1 MAEETTETP
10 IVELTNAQYNEA
22 KVLEIEAKQKELEG
36 KFKCQIFP
44 IALLNENGGK
54 ITYVGY
60 MKKPS
65 LRFILSYTDKVIQ
78 SPAMANEMI
87 LENCIIK
94 EESDPE
100 IYTATDENSENYLGA
115 LRVAESMVTYSKN
128 HFKKK

>member
-10 IVELTNAQYNEA
+10 IELTNAQYNEA
-22 KVLEIEAKQKELEG
+22 KVLEIEAKQKELEE

-44 IALLNENGGK
+44 IELLKETGGK

-65 LRFILSYTDKVIQ
+65 LRFQMSYTDMLLQ
-78 SPAMANEMI
+78 SQSMAGEMI

-100 IYTATDENSENYLGA
+100 TYTATDENSENYLGA
-115 LRVAESMVTYSKN
+115 IKVAQSMVTYAYNK
-128 HFKKK
+128 FKKK